1 MTVQQA
7 GMGMTGLGS
16 PDRRPELY
24 GDPPDPLSFRTEDYP
39 AGMVWP
45 VVTLPWGKLNYAV
58 RGLMQTTIG
67 GVHYLSPPHYAIW
80 NPPDVPH
87 ACQNRDAVR
96 YVSIYVV
103 RELCADLPA
112 EPCTLNLSPLIKA
125 ILADFDARR
134 VRVPKSDADLRLAQV
149 LVDQIRLAP
158 RHASYLPVSDDPVL
172 RIVLEALQR
181 DPGDRRSL
189 AEWARITG
197 TTERTLSRHC
207 QRDLG
212 MSFAEWRQRMKLVAA
227 LSRLEEG
234 QPVRQVALSLGYGN
248 ASAFIAMFH
257 RLTGTTP
264 DQMRKDGT
272 RRDRAAA

>member
-1 MTVQQA
+1 MDVRLPA
-7 GMGMTGLGS
+7 LRG
-16 PDRRPELY
+16 E
-24 GDPPDPLSFRTEDYP
+24 PPDPLSFRTEDYP

-45 VVTLPWGKLNYAV
+45 EAALPWGKLNYAV
-58 RGLMQTTIG
+58 RGLMVATVG
-67 GVHYLSPPHYAIW
+67 GVRYLSPPQYAIW
-80 NPPDVPH
+80 TPPDVVH
-87 ACQNRDAVR
+87 ACHNRDAVR
-96 YVSIYVV
+96 YVSVYVR

-112 EPCTLNLSPLIKA
+112 EPCTLALSPLIKA
-125 ILADFDARR
+125 ILADVDTRG
-134 VRVPKSDADLRLAQV
+134 VKVPRSEEDLRLAQV

-158 RHASYLPVSDDPVL
+158 RHSSYLPLSDDPAL

-181 DPGDRRSL
+181 EPGDRRSL

-227 LSRLEEG
+227 LARLEEG
-234 QPVRQVALSLGYGN
+234 ASVGAVARDLGYGN

-264 DQMRKDGT
+264 EQMRKDGL
-272 RRDRAAA
+272 RRDREAA